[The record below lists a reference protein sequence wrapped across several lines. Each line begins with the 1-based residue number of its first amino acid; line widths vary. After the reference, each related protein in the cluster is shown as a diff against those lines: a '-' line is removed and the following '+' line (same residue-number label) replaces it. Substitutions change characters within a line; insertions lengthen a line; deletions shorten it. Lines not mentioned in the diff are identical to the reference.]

1 MASLNDISG
10 VDEIFG
16 DGSALNELRLIG
28 MNQVGGDRLKPGGQ
42 GSRSNFCGAILEGD
56 RPIVS

>member
-42 GSRSNFCGAILEGD
+42 GSRSNFGG
-56 RPIVS
+56 R